1 MVSAGP
7 PTSGNSIVLISRP
20 LAGSAGISERWG
32 PGLNSPLRNLGN
44 NNFPIQLK
52 SRLIKAQVIKISNNQ
67 TGTITTPRKAYSLIS
82 QEGSFNLFHLLTSS
96 VVKTILTITLK
107 IIKFAVRE
115 PPAEHA

>member
-44 NNFPIQLK
+44 NNFPIQHK
-52 SRLIKAQVIKISNNQ
+52 SRLINAQVMNIANNQ
-67 TGTITTPRKAYSLIS
+67 TGTITTPRKANSSIS
-82 QEGSFNLFHLLTSS
+82 YNNSFNPFPS
-96 VVKTILTITLK
+96 
-107 IIKFAVRE
+107 
-115 PPAEHA
+115 PPPSPLQ